1 MKQSQLISLAVHI
14 FAVFVL
20 LLPLGKVPPP
30 KPAPTSN
37 EIFRLVLPVWPKT
50 KQTDL
55 AGGRGGGPQHPRPAS
70 LGSLPRVIP
79 KPLLPPMLRPE
90 TNSRLEI
97 EPAVDLSVH
106 IDPEFPKLPEL
117 GSPWAVPGPP
127 SAGNGRRGNLGD
139 GDNSPVGPGKGKGP
153 VGPGGGFNLTGGS
166 QCGPPIGPVI
176 IHKVEPEFS
185 EDARKAK
192 LQGAILIKAMVT
204 ESGTVREPI
213 VQRGLGLGLD
223 EKAIEAVSQWRFK
236 PGMRNCRPA
245 AMPAFFEVNF
255 RLL

>member
-1 MKQSQLISLAVHI
+1 MKQSQIISLAVHV

-20 LLPLGKVPPP
+20 LFPLVKVPPP
-30 KPAPTSN
+30 KPAPTSS
-37 EIFRLVLPVWPKT
+37 EILRLVLPAWPKT

-55 AGGRGGGPQHPRPAS
+55 AGGRGGGPRRPLPAS
-70 LGSLPRVIP
+70 LGSLPRADP
-79 KPLLPPMLRPE
+79 KFLLPPMLRPD
-90 TNSRLEI
+90 TNSKLEI
-97 EPAVDLSVH
+97 EPAVDLTAN
-106 IDPEFPKLPEL
+106 IDPAFQKLPQL

-127 SAGNGRRGNLGD
+127 SAGSGTKGNLGD
-139 GDNSPVGPGKGKGP
+139 GDNGHVGPGKGKGP
-153 VGPGGGFNLTGGS
+153 IGPGGGFNLAGGS

-204 ESGTVREPI
+204 ESGLVREPT

-223 EKAIEAVSQWRFK
+223 EKALEAVSQWRFK
-236 PGMRNCRPA
+236 PGMKNCRPV

>member
-1 MKQSQLISLAVHI
+1 MKQSQIISLAIHV
-14 FAVFVL
+14 FAVLVL

-30 KPAPTSN
+30 APAPTST
-37 EIFRLVLPVWPKT
+37 EIFRLVLPVWPKA
-50 KQTDL
+50 KQADL
-55 AGGRGGGPQHPRPAS
+55 AGGQGGGPEHPLPAS
-70 LGSLPRVIP
+70 RGSLPRVDP

-90 TNSRLEI
+90 TNSKLEI
-97 EPAVDLSVH
+97 EPAVELTIN
-106 IDPEFPKLPEL
+106 IDPALQKLPQL

-127 SAGNGRRGNLGD
+127 SAGNGTKGYLGD
-139 GDNSPVGPGKGKGP
+139 GDNGPVGPGKGKGP
-153 VGPGGGFNLTGGS
+153 IGPGDGFSLTGAS

-204 ESGTVREPI
+204 ELGLVREPT

-223 EKAIEAVSQWRFK
+223 EKALEAVSQWRFK
-236 PGMRNCRPA
+236 PGMKNCRPA